1 MYRFFTLNSPLNL
14 LFYAVVLLTLQVAW
28 WAYPISE
35 NIVIEHAEPLSN
47 LLFSKLQTIPN
58 TKSVLQS
65 LGLILVLVI
74 SIFLNNTIASNKIL
88 ASRTYTTGIFFIVF
102 LSLVQQFGVLSPELI
117 SVYFTLRIIQKALRI
132 VKEEKPFG
140 NIFDL
145 GWISALSVL
154 FYFPSLWMLLFSC
167 FVLVVFRPF
176 SLKEWLMVFIGFLA
190 PLFLIFTIYFWFD
203 KTQELLLGIT
213 NLPNVQA
220 RSFELSTS
228 VIIAISIFVVAFV
241 IAASA
246 LPRILFSSVI
256 QVRKFV
262 TLLLIM
268 IVLVML
274 SSFLQA
280 EFTILHFSVL
290 CLPLS
295 ILCAMYFQ
303 SLKGVFLSELLFG
316 MLILSAVIVHFFK

>member
-1 MYRFFTLNSPLNL
+1 MYRIFTLNSPLNL
-14 LFYAVVLLTLQVAW
+14 LFYAIVLLALQVAW
-28 WAYPISE
+28 WAQPIAE
-35 NIVIEHAEPLSN
+35 NVVIEHAEPLSN
-47 LLFSKLQTIPN
+47 LLFPKLQTLPN
-58 TKSVLQS
+58 AKSVLQS
-65 LGLILVLVI
+65 LGLVLSLVI
-74 SIFLNNTIASNKIL
+74 AIFLNNTIASNKIL
-88 ASRTYTTGIFFIVF
+88 NSRSYTTGIFFIIF
-102 LSLVQQFGVLSPELI
+102 LSLVRHFGVLSPELI
-117 SVYFTLRIIQKALRI
+117 SVYFSLRIIQKALRI

-154 FYFPSLWMLLFSC
+154 FYFPSLWMLFFS
-167 FVLVVFRPF
+167 FLILVVFRPF

-190 PLFLIFTIYFWFD
+190 PFFFIFTLYFWFD
-203 KTQELLLGIT
+203 KTHELLIGLT

-220 RSFELSTS
+220 RSFEFSPS
-228 VIIAISIFVVAFV
+228 VIIAALVFV
-241 IAASA
+241 IAFLLSASA
-246 LPRILFSSVI
+246 LPRILFSNVI

-262 TLLLIM
+262 NLLLIM
-268 IVLVML
+268 IALVLL

-280 EFTILHFSVL
+280 EFTALHFSVL